1 MTDKGSAA
9 ASDADES
16 DTPTSDE
23 GRSDDAHPSARSE
36 HGLDWLNFF
45 VADVQ
50 TSFGPFVALYLSA
63 QGWPQGRIG
72 LAITVGSLTA
82 IASQVPGGAL
92 VDAVRSKRLLV
103 GASLVL
109 IAVGALIY
117 AFFPSFL
124 FVMAA
129 EIVHGS
135 TGGLTKPALA
145 AIGLGLVGHRA
156 LSRRLGRN
164 HRYDSFG
171 NALTAALMG
180 VLGHFVSKRATF
192 LAAAALCAPALFA
205 LTRINGD
212 EIDYARSRQAASL
225 RGRPGRKK
233 PKTARLLDLC
243 KNRRLLIFAACLV
256 LFQFA
261 NASVMPLTVER
272 LAQHAKYESELVTA
286 ALVIVPQVVTAL
298 IAAWIARRADDWGRK
313 PMLLL
318 GFGAL
323 PLRAV
328 LFTFVPNPWYLL
340 PIQALGGL
348 TAAVVGILTP
358 LVIAD
363 VMRGTGRYNLGQ
375 GAVGVA
381 SGIGASV
388 STIASGYFVQML
400 GYTIGLYALAGVGLA
415 GVGLVWWQL
424 PETRHEAL
432 PETAGKGSGFPAIL
446 KRKST

>member
-1 MTDKGSAA
+1 M
-9 ASDADES
+9 ADEGNAATGDAS
-16 DTPTSDE
+16 KRD
-23 GRSDDAHPSARSE
+23 GAHPSARSE
-36 HGLDWLNFF
+36 RGLDWLNFF

-50 TSFGPFVALYLSA
+50 TSFGPFVALYLA
-63 QGWPQGRIG
+63 AHGWSQGRIG
-72 LAITVGSLTA
+72 LAITVSSLAA
-82 IASQVPGGAL
+82 IASQLPGGAL
-92 VDAVRSKRLLV
+92 VDEVRSKRVLV

-109 IAVGALIY
+109 IALGALIY
-117 AFFPSFL
+117 AFFPTFL
-124 FVMAA
+124 FVMVA
-129 EIVHGS
+129 EVMHGS
-135 TGGLTKPALA
+135 TGGVTKPALA

-180 VLGHFVSKRATF
+180 LLGHFVSKRATF

-205 LTRINGD
+205 LSRINGD
-212 EIDYARSRQAASL
+212 EIDYARSRQAGS
-225 RGRPGRKK
+225 GRSQKPNEKPHEK
-233 PKTARLLDLC
+233 PKTARLLDLA
-243 KNRRLLIFAACLV
+243 KNHRLVIFAGCLV
-256 LFQFA
+256 LFQLA
-261 NASVMPLTVER
+261 NASVMPLTSER
-272 LAQHAKYESELVTA
+272 LAQRDKHESELVTA

-323 PLRAV
+323 PIRAA

-340 PIQALGGL
+340 PIQSLGGL

-363 VMRGTGRYNLGQ
+363 VTRGTGRYNIAQ

-388 STIASGYFVQML
+388 STLASGYIVQML
-400 GYTIGLYALAGVGLA
+400 GYTIGLYGLAAVGLA

-432 PETAGKGSGFPAIL
+432 PETAGQDGAGGAWLRPLHGS
-446 KRKST
+446 R

>member
-1 MTDKGSAA
+1 MADKGDGA
-9 ASDADES
+9 ASSDAR
-16 DTPTSDE
+16 
-23 GRSDDAHPSARSE
+23 RSDAAHPSKRSE
-36 HGLDWLNFF
+36 RGLDWLNFF
-45 VADVQ
+45 IADVQ
-50 TSFGPFVALYLSA
+50 TSFGPFVALYLTA
-63 QGWPQGRIG
+63 QGWSQGRIG
-72 LAITVGSLTA
+72 LALTVGSLTA
-82 IASQVPGGAL
+82 IASQLPGGAL
-92 VDAVRSKRLLV
+92 VDAVHSKRLLI

-109 IAVGALIY
+109 IAIGALIF

-135 TGGLTKPALA
+135 TGGVTKPALA

-156 LSRRLGRN
+156 LSGRLGRN

-171 NALTAALMG
+171 NALTAGLMG

-192 LAAAALCAPALFA
+192 LAAAALCAPAIFA
-205 LTRINGD
+205 LSRINGG
-212 EIDYARSRQAASL
+212 EIDYARSRQAVPM

-233 PKTARLLDLC
+233 PKAARLLDLV
-243 KNRRLLIFAACLV
+243 KNRRLLIFAGCLV

-261 NASVMPLTVER
+261 NASVMPLTSER
-272 LAQHAKYESELVTA
+272 LAQKHQHESELVTA

-298 IAAWIARRADDWGRK
+298 IAAWVARRADNWGRK

-323 PLRAV
+323 PIRAA

-358 LVIAD
+358 LIIAD
-363 VMRGTGRYNLGQ
+363 VMRGTGRYNIAQ

-381 SGIGASV
+381 SGIGASA
-388 STIASGYFVQML
+388 STLVSGYLVQMF
-400 GYTIGLYALAGVGLA
+400 GYTLGLYGLAAVGLA
-415 GVGLVWWQL
+415 GVGLVWWQM

-432 PETAGKGSGFPAIL
+432 QEADGQDGAGQVTA
-446 KRKST
+446 